1 MFDFSSSQMLL
12 LLCQLL
18 TQQSGQ
24 QQSATGDWE
33 PMLASSGSHE
43 FDALI
48 EEACRRY
55 NVSPNLARAV
65 VQAESNFQPEVIS
78 SAGAVGLMQLMPGT
92 ADWLGVEDPLN
103 PADNI
108 DGGVRFLR
116 QLLDR
121 YDGDI
126 RLTLAAYNAGPGAVD
141 EYGGIP
147 PYRETQ
153 TYVERVTGLMGSAF
167 QWSA

>member
-1 MFDFSSSQMLL
+1 MITLSNANMLY

-18 TQQSGQ
+18 TQQRDEPIMNAGR
-24 QQSATGDWE
+24 WE
-33 PMLASSGSHE
+33 PMIPGEGSHE

-48 EEACRRY
+48 EDACRRY
-55 NVSPNLARAV
+55 DVSPNLARAV
-65 VQAESNFQPEVIS
+65 VHAESNFQPAVIS
-78 SAGAVGLMQLMPGT
+78 SAGAIGLMQLMPGT
-92 ADWLGVEDPLN
+92 AEWLGVEDPLN

-116 QLLDR
+116 RLLDR

-126 RLTLAAYNAGPGAVD
+126 ELTLAAYNAGPGAVD

-153 TYVERVTGLMGSAF
+153 TYVERVTGLMNSAN

>member
-1 MFDFSSSQMLL
+1 MLSVSNSSIF
-12 LLCQLL
+12 QLL
-18 TQQSGQ
+18 YQLLEQMTSQAQQPAG
-24 QQSATGDWE
+24 GWE
-33 PMLASSGSHE
+33 AMLPGNGSHE

-48 EEACRRY
+48 QDACRKY

-65 VQAESNFQPEVIS
+65 VHAESNFQPEVIS
-78 SAGAVGLMQLMPGT
+78 SAGAMGLMQLMPGT
-92 ADWLGVEDPLN
+92 ADWLGVEDPLD

-126 RLTLAAYNAGPGAVD
+126 ELTLAAYNAGPGAVD
-141 EYGGIP
+141 RYNGIP

-153 TYVERVTGLMGSAF
+153 TYVERVTGLMTSTQ
-167 QWSA
+167 QWSV